1 HLTSWIRESA
11 SPRSPHREDSAIKL
25 RHATP
30 ERNLA
35 SILKRG
41 LLVSKSKGKRK
52 AVWLHATA
60 KTSWAVLHTIRRH
73 GGTVEQTIVLDVN
86 VPRRWL
92 KRSKRGLWFCPRDIS
107 PERIRDAVT
116 FAQLADA
123 TAA

>member
-1 HLTSWIRESA
+1 M
-11 SPRSPHREDSAIKL
+11 KL

-30 ERNLA
+30 ARNLS

-41 LLVSKSKGKRK
+41 LLISKSKGKRK
-52 AVWLHATA
+52 AVWLHVAA

-73 GGTVEQTIVLDVN
+73 GGSVEQIIVLDVN

-92 KRSKRGLWFCPRDIS
+92 KRSKRGLWFCPRNIP

-116 FAQLADA
+116 FARLSDA
-123 TAA
+123 SAA